1 MTKKIITIDGSMLE
15 GGGAIIRN
23 SIALSAIRKQPLKI
37 INIRANRPKPGLRNQ
52 HMFVIKTIGE
62 ICDAKIESVSVGS
75 KEIEFYPG
83 EIRGGEYK
91 VDVQT
96 AGSLTLLLQAIIPV
110 AIHAPDTV
118 KLLMK
123 GGTDVAWSPPLDYMR
138 YVYIPMMKKIG
149 LDITLCVGRRG
160 HYPKGGGTLSCDIEP
175 LLRMKPI
182 QFKFDKDISV
192 GCICG
197 RAHTVKLPSSI
208 ADRMISSAIEEL
220 AKHKYKIGAIESEC
234 PEPKYDTH
242 IAPGTGIIL
251 WSCNDHETILAG
263 DCLGKIG
270 LPAEEVGKIAAKN
283 LVEQLKTGKPIDYH
297 LADQLIIWMGMSDFP
312 SVIETTKITSHTLTN
327 IELLKII
334 AKSAFEVEGKEGQP
348 GIIYCE
354 PTPKI

>member
-1 MTKKIITIDGSMLE
+1 MIKIDGSMLE

-23 SIALSAIRKQPLKI
+23 SIALSAIRNQPI
-37 INIRANRPKPGLRNQ
+37 EITNIRANRPKPGLRNQ
-52 HMFVIKTIGE
+52 HMYVIKTIGD

-75 KEIEFYPG
+75 KEIRFFPG
-83 EIRGGEYK
+83 KIKGGEYK

-138 YVYIPMMKKIG
+138 YIYAPMMKKLG
-149 LDITLCVGRRG
+149 LNITLCVGRRG

-182 QFKFDKDISV
+182 QFKFDEEMKID
-192 GCICG
+192 CICG
-197 RAHTVKLPSSI
+197 RAHAVKLPPTI
-208 ADRMISSAIEEL
+208 ADRMIDSAIKVLE
-220 AKHKYKIGAIESEC
+220 KNNYQVGAIEREC

-242 IAPGTGIIL
+242 IAPGTGIVL
-251 WSCNDHETILAG
+251 WSCNNYGTILAG
-263 DCLGKIG
+263 DCLGKKG
-270 LPAEEVGKIAAKN
+270 LPAEEVGKIAARN
-283 LVEQLKTGKPIDYH
+283 LIEQLKIGKPIDYH
-297 LADQLIIWMGMSDFP
+297 LADQLIIWMGLSDFP

-327 IELLKII
+327 IELLRII
-334 AKSAFEVEGKEGQP
+334 AKSKFEVQGNEGEL
-348 GIIYCE
+348 GIIYCD
-354 PTPKI
+354 PTPKT

>member
-1 MTKKIITIDGSMLE
+1 MTKKMITIDGSMLE

-23 SIALSAIRKQPLKI
+23 SIALSAIRNQPIRI

-52 HMFVIKTIGE
+52 HMYVIKTIGE
-62 ICDAKIESVSVGS
+62 MCNARIESVSVGS
-75 KEIEFYPG
+75 KEIQFFPG
-83 EIRGGEYK
+83 EIKGGEYK

-123 GGTDVAWSPPLDYMR
+123 GGTDVAWSPPFDYMR
-138 YVYIPMMKKIG
+138 YVYVPMMEKLG
-149 LDITLCVGRRG
+149 LNITLCVGRRG
-160 HYPKGGGTLSCDIEP
+160 HYPKGGGALSCDIEP

-182 QFKFDKDISV
+182 IFKFDDPFSV
-192 GCICG
+192 DCICG
-197 RAHTVKLPSSI
+197 RAHAVKLPPAI
-208 ADRMISSAIEEL
+208 ADRMINSAMKEL
-220 AKHKYKIGAIESEC
+220 EKNNYKIGVIESEC

-251 WSCNDHETILAG
+251 WSCNNHGTILAG
-263 DCLGKIG
+263 DCLGKKG

-283 LVEQLKTGKPIDYH
+283 LIEQLKTKKPIDYH
-297 LADQLIIWMGMSDFP
+297 LADQLIIWMGLSDFP

-334 AKSAFEVEGKEGQP
+334 AKSKFKVEGKEGQP
-348 GIIYCE
+348 GIISCE
-354 PTPKI
+354 PTPKT